1 MSTRDLSVL
10 ISVVLIVAMLV
21 IPFPPWLL
29 SILIIINISLAL
41 IVLLTTMNMQEPLQF
56 SIFPSLLLL
65 LTLFRLSLNVSTTRS
80 ILSHGEGG
88 KVVET
93 FGNFVVGGNVLVGLV
108 VFIIL
113 IIIQFIVI
121 TKGAERV
128 SEVAARFTLDAMP
141 GKQMSIDADLNAGM
155 ITEQDAK
162 HRREKVGREADFY
175 GAMDGASKFVKG
187 DAIAGIIIVMINI
200 IFGIVIGMLQQGM
213 SIQEA
218 ASHFTMLTVGDGI
231 VSQMPALLISTATG
245 IVVTRAASEGNL
257 GHDITGQLFA
267 YPKLLYV
274 AAGTVLLLGLLTPI
288 GILLTG
294 PIAGLLAFGAYTLSK
309 TDKPSEEEEEIL
321 EEEAQAD
328 ELKSPESVVQLLHID
343 PIEFE
348 FGYGLVPLA
357 DAGQGGDLLDR
368 IVMIRRQLAL
378 ELGLVIPVVRI
389 RDNIALQPNEYR
401 LKIKGNEVAKGEL
414 LLDHYLAMSPTPEDD
429 VIEGIETIEP
439 SFGLPAKWISEA
451 AKDEADMLGYTV
463 VDPASV
469 VSTHITEK
477 IKQHA
482 HELVGRQETKQLID
496 HLKENYPVLVEEV
509 TPNPLSVGDIQK
521 VLAKLLRE
529 KVSIRNL
536 VTIFETLADYGR
548 LTTDSDLLTEYAR
561 QSLAKQI
568 TAQYAREHE
577 TLKVITCSG
586 RVEKAIADGVQQTEQ
601 GNYLSLDPEV
611 SDSIIRSVAKEAE
624 QLSIRQESA
633 ILLCSPAVR
642 MYVKQLLERY
652 FLIFRFFLIMSWKQ
666 MLKYR
671 ALEWWIFN
679 ENKEIYSRFNAGCR
693 EANQKG
699 TRQ

>member
-1 MSTRDLSVL
+1 MSARDLSVL
-10 ISVVLIVAMLV
+10 SGVVLIVAMLI

-29 SILIIINISLAL
+29 SVLIIVNISSAL

-65 LTLFRLSLNVSTTRS
+65 LTLFRLGLNVSTTRS
-80 ILSHGEGG
+80 ILSNGDAG

-93 FGNFVVGGNVLVGLV
+93 FGSFVVGGNVLVGLV

-155 ITEQDAK
+155 VTEQEAK
-162 HRREKVGREADFY
+162 VRREKVAREADFY

-187 DAIAGIIIVMINI
+187 DAIAGIIIVLINVL
-200 IFGIVIGMLQQGM
+200 FGIVIGMLQKQM

-218 ASHFTMLTVGDGI
+218 ASHFTLLSVGDGI
-231 VSQMPALLISTATG
+231 VSQLPALLISTATG
-245 IVVTRAASEGNL
+245 IVVTRAASDGNL

-274 AAGTVLLLGLLTPI
+274 TAGTILLLGIFTPI

-294 PIAGLLAFGAYTLSK
+294 PLALLLAIGGYTLSK
-309 TDKPSEEEEEIL
+309 AGEEKEKVEDIL
-321 EEEAQAD
+321 EEEAEVD
-328 ELKSPESVVQLLHID
+328 ELKSPESVVHLLDID

-348 FGYGLVPLA
+348 FGYGLIPLA
-357 DAGQGGDLLDR
+357 DANQGGDLLDR

-414 LLDHYLAMSPTPEDD
+414 LLDHFLAMSPTGEDD
-429 VIEGIETIEP
+429 QIEGIDTIEP
-439 SFGLPAKWISEA
+439 SFGLPAKWIPESQ
-451 AKDEADMLGYTV
+451 KDQAEMLGYTV

-469 VSTHITEK
+469 VSTHITEQVK
-477 IKQHA
+477 KHA
-482 HELVGRQETKQLID
+482 HELIGRQETKQLID
-496 HLKENYPVLVEEV
+496 HLKESYPVLVEEV
-509 TPNPLSVGDIQK
+509 SPNPLSVGDIQK
-521 VLAKLLRE
+521 VLAKLLKE

-536 VTIFETLADYGR
+536 VTIFETLADYGK
-548 LTTDSDLLTEYAR
+548 LTTDSDMLTEYVR
-561 QSLAKQI
+561 QALAKQI
-568 TAQYAREHE
+568 TAQYAKENE
-577 TLKVITCSG
+577 TLKVVTCSG
-586 RVEKAIADGVQQTEQ
+586 RVEKAVAEGIQQTEH
-601 GNYLSLDPEV
+601 GNFLSLEPALSEN
-611 SDSIIRSVAKEAE
+611 IIQSVAREIE
-624 QLSIRQESA
+624 QLSLRQEVP
-633 ILLCSPAVR
+633 ILLCSPPVR

-652 FLIFRFFLIMSWKQ
+652 FPDLPVLS
-666 MLKYR
+666 Y
-671 ALEWWIFN
+671 N
-679 ENKEIYSRFNAGCR
+679 EL
-693 EANQKG
+693 EANVEVQSIG
-699 TRQ
+699 VVDIQ